1 MIYLGTEEA
10 KILTHDLKYLYD
22 NKISKQIE
30 VAANLEAMS
39 GYSKDELDKI
49 LKENE
54 AELAKLMN

>member
-1 MIYLGTEEA
+1 
-10 KILTHDLKYLYD
+10 
-22 NKISKQIE
+22 

>member
-1 MIYLGTEEA
+1 
-10 KILTHDLKYLYD
+10 
-22 NKISKQIE
+22 
-30 VAANLEAMS
+30 VVANLEAMS